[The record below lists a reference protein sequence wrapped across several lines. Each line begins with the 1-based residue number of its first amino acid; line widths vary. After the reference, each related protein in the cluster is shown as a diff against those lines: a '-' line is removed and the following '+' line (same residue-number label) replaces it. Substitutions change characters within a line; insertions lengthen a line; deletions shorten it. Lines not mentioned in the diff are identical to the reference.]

1 MTMTKTKTTTI
12 VDKVECRARI
22 EARDKA
28 TGEIV
33 SMHNAICAYDRRNNS
48 GSPIPGRSAGSQ
60 TDRRSAISRF
70 VRTYKV
76 ARSDG
81 ERPRPSV
88 TRCRTLSSR
97 GTVISDFCIKSRY
110 HRHRPC
116 RLWYNLGPRPA
127 GTDPKSPRNIYYR
140 PSRSHLSVR
149 RAATFPRL
157 RIFFRDRKL

>member
-12 VDKVECRARI
+12 VDKVECCARI

-33 SMHNAICAYDRRNNS
+33 SMHNAICAYDQRFPDLRPLRRF
-48 GSPIPGRSAGSQ
+48 AD
-60 TDRRSAISRF
+60 DRRSAISRF

-116 RLWYNLGPRPA
+116 RLWYNLGPRSA